1 MPGTICDL
9 HFPGGTTL
17 VNVREKDKTI
27 AIRTHQKARKMKT
40 HLRKLRSSLLLLL
53 FITSFLPRF
62 SAQSNGFEVIKNL
75 ELMDQIYQHLEMYYV
90 DDAQVGKLSKVAID
104 AMLKELDPY
113 TVYYHESNIEDYKLM
128 TTGQYGGIGALIRK
142 IGDHTFI
149 AEPYE
154 GNPAQK
160 AGLMAGDKIISI
172 DGKSMVGLPSDDV
185 SSSLK
190 GPKGTTIVVEVE
202 RGKEKK
208 KISVTRDEIKLP
220 DVPYSGMINETVG
233 YIKLNSFTQTASADV
248 KTAFTDLK
256 SKGMKQLVLDL
267 RGNGGGLL
275 IEAVKIVNMFVKK
288 DQTVVTT
295 KGRVAEE
302 NRVYKTLEN
311 PIDMEIPLTVLIDEG
326 SASASEI
333 VAGSLQDLD
342 RAVIIGNTSYGK
354 GLVQRTYDLKYG
366 SKVKLTIAKY
376 YTPSGRCVQRLEY
389 YEKEDGEKPKEIA
402 DSLIK
407 VFKTVNGRDVID
419 GRGIEPDVTAEEKD
433 LSRLTATIYA
443 NNLLF
448 NYATNYFN
456 EHPSISE
463 AGKFTLSDSEYD
475 AFKNFVLKEEF
486 TYSTASEEMLKK
498 MKKTAEDE
506 GFYDESKA
514 EYDALMAKVVPSKER
529 DLAKFRT
536 EIQPMLENEIVSRY
550 YFQKGRAVDSFRTD
564 DVLKKALEVL
574 NNPTKYNTILKK

>member
-1 MPGTICDL
+1 MKFPRINFPDRIKRSLIAALILISGTVG
-9 HFPGGTTL
+9 H
-17 VNVREKDKTI
+17 
-27 AIRTHQKARKMKT
+27 
-40 HLRKLRSSLLLLL
+40 
-53 FITSFLPRF
+53 
-62 SAQSNGFEVIKNL
+62 AQSNGFEVIKNL

-90 DDAQVGKLSKVAID
+90 DEPQAGKLYKTGID

-142 IGDHTFI
+142 IGEFTYI

-154 GNPAQK
+154 GNPAEK
-160 AGLMAGDKIISI
+160 SGLRAGDKILSI

-190 GPKGTTIVVEVE
+190 GPKGTTIEIEIE
-202 RGKEKK
+202 RENAGKK

-220 DVPYSGMINETVG
+220 DVPYSGMLNGTVG
-233 YIKLNSFTQTASADV
+233 YIKLNSFTNTAAADV
-248 KTAFTDLK
+248 KTAFADLK
-256 SKGMKQLVLDL
+256 TQGMKELVLDL

-288 DQTVVTT
+288 DQVVVTT

-302 NRVYKTLEN
+302 NRVYKTIEN
-311 PIDMEIPLTVLIDEG
+311 PVDLEIPLTVLIDEG

-333 VAGSLQDLD
+333 VAGSIQDLD
-342 RAVIIGNTSYGK
+342 RGVIIGTTSYGK

-389 YEKEDGEKPKEIA
+389 YDKEEGSKPKEIA
-402 DSLIK
+402 DSLLK
-407 VFKTVNGRDVID
+407 VFKTKNGRDVID
-419 GRGIEPDVTAEEKD
+419 GRGIDPDVEVTEKEF
-433 LSRLTATIYA
+433 SRLTATIYA
-443 NNLLF
+443 NNLVF
-448 NYATNYFN
+448 NYATKYHIA
-456 EHPSISE
+456 HPTIDE
-463 AGKFTLSDSEYD
+463 AGKFALTDKEYEE
-475 AFKNFVLKEEF
+475 FKAYVLKEEF

-498 MKKTAEDE
+498 MKETAEEE

-514 EYDALMAKVVPSKER
+514 EYEALMAKVVPSKER
-529 DLAKFRT
+529 DLEKFKE
-536 EIQPMLENEIVSRY
+536 EIKTLLENEIVSRY
-550 YFQKGRAVDSFRTD
+550 YFQKGRAKDSFRND
-564 DVLKKALEVL
+564 HNIEKALEIL
-574 NNPTKYNTILKK
+574 KNKTQYNTILGN

>member
-1 MPGTICDL
+1 MKMHL
-9 HFPGGTTL
+9 KKFSSVFL
-17 VNVREKDKTI
+17 VILCLTFV
-27 AIRTHQKARKMKT
+27 
-40 HLRKLRSSLLLLL
+40 
-53 FITSFLPRF
+53 LPRSF
-62 SAQSNGFEVIKNL
+62 AQSNGFEVIKNL

-190 GPKGTTIVVEVE
+190 GPKGTTIIVEVE

-233 YIKLNSFTQTASADV
+233 YIKLNSFTQTAAADV

-275 IEAVKIVNMFVKK
+275 IEAVKIVNLFVKK

-311 PIDMEIPLTVLIDEG
+311 PTDLEIPLTVLIDEG

-342 RAVIIGNTSYGK
+342 RAVIIGNISYGK

-389 YEKEDGEKPKEIA
+389 YDKEDGEKPKEIA

-407 VFKTVNGRDVID
+407 VFKTTNGRDVID
-419 GRGIEPDVTAEEKD
+419 GRGIEPDIAVEEKD

-448 NYATNYFN
+448 NYATTYYND
-456 EHPSISE
+456 HPSIAE
-463 AGKFTLSDSEYD
+463 AGKFSLSDAEYD
-475 AFKNFVLKEEF
+475 AFKTFVLKEEF

-498 MKKTAEDE
+498 MKKTAEEE
-506 GFYDESKA
+506 GFYEDSKS

-529 DLAKFRT
+529 DLNKFRP
-536 EIQPMLENEIVSRY
+536 EIQTMLENEIVSRY
-550 YFQKGRAVDSFRTD
+550 YYQKGRAVDSFRSD

-574 NNPTKYNTILKK
+574 NNTTQYNTILKK